1 MPKRIQILACSFAL
15 GVAML
20 LLGATAAQAAPGG
33 GGGGSPSPSPI
44 PPTAIEQIPPVTMS
58 ARSFWSPRNLRAC

>member
-20 LLGATAAQAAPGG
+20 LLGATAAQAAPGE
-33 GGGGSPSPSPI
+33 
-44 PPTAIEQIPPVTMS
+44 TNR
-58 ARSFWSPRNLRAC
+58 RSRRQA